1 MDAAGAAGHVAITDG
16 EVEAVDIGDI
26 VNSMDRG
33 DILRDLIK
41 QVYLYI
47 NLGFEFYPPEL
58 LPQQSLENKRGKR
71 M

>member
-33 DILRDLIK
+33 DILRDLTK
-41 QVYLYI
+41 RVYLYI
-47 NLGFEFYPPEL
+47 NLGFEL
-58 LPQQSLENKRGKR
+58 
-71 M
+71 